1 MTFPLRRPSKAGHY
15 VQRTVGL
22 TILSLLLLLA
32 ARSITAA
39 QQYAVKGMVVSVNR
53 AASTFTASIEEVP
66 GFMRAMT
73 MPFEVRQVKELDG
86 LAPGAMVEFTL
97 VVDAKTSYAERL
109 RIVRFQN
116 VEQDPLAASR
126 LALLNDIVS
135 GTPVKP
141 VAVGDTVPNFSLIDQ
156 RKRTVSLSDLR
167 GSVVALNF
175 IYTSCALPNFCL
187 RLANNF
193 NVLQKRFDKR
203 LGKDLVLV
211 TVTFDPVHDTPEVLA
226 KYSDQWQANPA
237 SWHFLTG
244 SEKDVQRVCRMFGVQ
259 AFPNEGLMDHSLHT
273 VLIGRDGK
281 LVANVEG
288 NRFTAGQLGDLTEG
302 ILGRR

>member
-1 MTFPLRRPSKAGHY
+1 MIRRA
-15 VQRTVGL
+15 
-22 TILSLLLLLA
+22 ILALLLLMLVA
-32 ARSITAA
+32 VHSVAAA

-53 AASTFTASIEEVP
+53 SAASFTASIEEIP

-73 MPFEVRQVKELDG
+73 MPFEVRQVRELDG
-86 LAPGAMVEFTL
+86 MAPGAMVEFTL
-97 VVDAKTSYAERL
+97 IVDAKTSYAERL

-116 VEQDPLAASR
+116 VEQDPFAASR
-126 LALLNDIVS
+126 LAMLNDIVS
-135 GTPVKP
+135 GTSVKP
-141 VAVGDTVPNFSLIDQ
+141 VAVGDPVPNFSLTDQ
-156 RKRTVSLSDLR
+156 RTRTVSLADLR

-226 KYSDQWQANPA
+226 KYAAQWQANPTT
-237 SWHFLTG
+237 WHFLTG

-281 LVANVEG
+281 LLANIEG
-288 NRFTAGQLGDLTEG
+288 NRFTATQLGDLTDG
-302 ILGRR
+302 ALRRR

>member
-1 MTFPLRRPSKAGHY
+1 MTRHALPALFL
-15 VQRTVGL
+15 V
-22 TILSLLLLLA
+22 ILVAVHSVA
-32 ARSITAA
+32 AA
-39 QQYAVKGMVVSVNR
+39 QQYAVKGLVVSVNR
-53 AASTFTASIEEVP
+53 SAASFTASIEEIP

-73 MPFEVRQVKELDG
+73 MPFEVRQVRELDG

-141 VAVGDTVPNFSLIDQ
+141 VAVGDAVPDFSLIDQ

-226 KYSDQWQANPA
+226 KYSDQWKANA
-237 SWHFLTG
+237 ATWHFLTG

-281 LVANVEG
+281 LVANIEG
-288 NRFTAGQLGDLTEG
+288 NRFTVSQLGDLTEG
-302 ILGRR
+302 ALGSR

>member
-1 MTFPLRRPSKAGHY
+1 
-15 VQRTVGL
+15 V
-22 TILSLLLLLA
+22 LLLLA
-32 ARSITAA
+32 AHSITAA
-39 QQYAVKGMVVSVNR
+39 QQYAVKGMVLSVNR

-116 VEQDPLAASR
+116 VEPDPLAASR

-226 KYSDQWQANPA
+226 KYSDQWKANPA
-237 SWHFLTG
+237 TWHFLTG